1 MEWPKEL
8 LDIFEDPLLDDVR
21 PKATAPTANDR
32 LAMKLV
38 EITDWVE
45 SHGREPQKTG
55 DLQEKLLFA
64 SLKSIRNN
72 PNKVSLKP
80 SIGSIYWRNNMD
92 IDKELED
99 ILNDPLLEMTEKE
112 RSLFEIP
119 EDMKKVIE
127 KKRSKADYDSSKE
140 SLVKIF
146 TNISLYLR
154 RFMKTSEKV

>member
-38 EITDWVE
+38 EISDWVE

-80 SIGSIYWRNNMD
+80 FDR
-92 IDKELED
+92 
-99 ILNDPLLEMTEKE
+99 LNLLEE
-112 RSLFEIP
+112 
-119 EDMKKVIE
+119 
-127 KKRSKADYDSSKE
+127 
-140 SLVKIF
+140 
-146 TNISLYLR
+146 
-154 RFMKTSEKV
+154 

>member
-21 PKATAPTANDR
+21 PKAIAPTANDR

-64 SLKSIRNN
+64 SLNSIRNN
-72 PNKVSLKP
+72 PNKISLKP
-80 SIGSIYWRNNMD
+80 FDR
-92 IDKELED
+92 
-99 ILNDPLLEMTEKE
+99 LNLLE
-112 RSLFEIP
+112 
-119 EDMKKVIE
+119 V
-127 KKRSKADYDSSKE
+127 
-140 SLVKIF
+140 
-146 TNISLYLR
+146 
-154 RFMKTSEKV
+154 